1 MLADFASGTTSHA
14 VSLLVASH
22 LTQAPESR
30 ARVQAYE
37 DAGGVLLRDETPE
50 AISHD
55 SFDAVMAMIDALPQE
70 AANVDAEPVD
80 AELLDAKPEGAQ
92 PETGETCPL
101 PRPVMDAV
109 GMAFDEIPWRFKLPG
124 VATYDLESFGEHQV
138 SLMRARPGASV
149 PQHTHKGT
157 ELTLVMQGI
166 MLDDGI
172 EYRAGDVAVNTE
184 DDDHRPK
191 ILGDEVCY
199 CLIVQQGDLHF
210 TGRFSRILN
219 YIGE

>member
-1 MLADFASGTTSHA
+1 MVMHLPPEEMLADFASGATPPA
-14 VSLLVASH
+14 VSLLVAAH
-22 LTQAPESR
+22 LTQSPESR
-30 ARVQAYE
+30 AQVQAYE
-37 DAGGVLLRDETPE
+37 DAGGVLLQDETPIE
-50 AISHD
+50 VAQD
-55 SFDAVMAMIDALPQE
+55 SFDAVMAMIDEVPQDP
-70 AANVDAEPVD
+70 ANVDSEPEVEAD
-80 AELLDAKPEGAQ
+80 
-92 PETGETCPL
+92 CPL
-101 PRPVMDAV
+101 PRPVLDAI
-109 GMAFDEIPWRFKLPG
+109 GMKFDEIPWKFRLPG
-124 VATYDLESFGEHQV
+124 VSVYDLEAFGDQRV

-157 ELTLVMQGI
+157 ELTLVMQGV

-172 EYRAGDVAVNTE
+172 EYGAGDVAVNTE

-191 ILGDEVCY
+191 ILGDEICY

>member
-1 MLADFASGTTSHA
+1 MLADFASGTTSPA
-14 VSLLVASH
+14 VSLLVAAH

-37 DAGGVLLRDETPE
+37 DAGGVLLQDETPE
-50 AISHD
+50 AISDD

-70 AANVDAEPVD
+70 AANVDAKPVG
-80 AELLDAKPEGAQ
+80 AKPETEEA
-92 PETGETCPL
+92 CPL

-124 VATYDLESFGEHQV
+124 VATYDLASFGEHQV
-138 SLMRARPGASV
+138 RLMRARPGASV